1 MKKLY
6 KFGLIFVLLIFLSGC
21 DGEEVRC
28 AHLNNKTQ
36 GQSTNYAISFSLDK
50 DDRMKEK
57 YVDLQIKSSCEGQVI
72 SFGREMEEKTSL
84 YLEDKDVWY
93 NLTVLIAEQNG
104 LSGYET
110 FEKYVDKKNE
120 TYLFTVENDTTLTFR
135 VVAGNITENDEKTGQ
150 ILTSVEAISNELK
163 VEAKKSEK

>member
-1 MKKLY
+1 M
-6 KFGLIFVLLIFLSGC
+6 LIFLSGC

-104 LSGYET
+104 LSG
-110 FEKYVDKKNE
+110 
-120 TYLFTVENDTTLTFR
+120 
-135 VVAGNITENDEKTGQ
+135 
-150 ILTSVEAISNELK
+150 
-163 VEAKKSEK
+163 